1 MARNI
6 EVKARTGELA
16 AVRAR
21 GAALP
26 SGPAEII
33 DQIDTFFTVPSGRL
47 KVRQFADGTGELIA
61 YERPGRPGPKAS
73 TYTRV
78 VCPDAQQL
86 VQALGA
92 VLPVRGRVVKRREL
106 LLAGRTRIHLDQVE
120 HLGSFVEL
128 EVVLR
133 EDENAAAGERE
144 ARELLDALGIPF
156 DALVS
161 EAYIDLLE
169 LLERGPA

>member
-1 MARNI
+1 M
-6 EVKARTGELA
+6 
-16 AVRAR
+16 
-21 GAALP
+21 
-26 SGPAEII
+26 
-33 DQIDTFFTVPSGRL
+33 
-47 KVRQFADGTGELIA
+47 
-61 YERPGRPGPKAS
+61 
-73 TYTRV
+73 
-78 VCPDAQQL
+78 CPDAQQL